1 MIAKDLGLD
10 LYRVDLSRMV
20 SKYIGETEKNIS
32 ALFDKAKHMNVI
44 LFFDE
49 ADSFFSR
56 RSEVKD
62 SNDRSANAEVA
73 HLLQKLE
80 EYEGIT
86 ILATNLKENIDD
98 AFKRRIRFMV
108 NFRFPSAE
116 TRRTLWH
123 SLLPKAAPR
132 SRDLDLDFF
141 ADQFELSGSQIK
153 EILLNAAYMA
163 AGTGEPL
170 GNSQIKEALCI
181 NYEKYGKFPTKEDFG
196 YLG

>member
-1 MIAKDLGLD
+1 
-10 LYRVDLSRMV
+10 MV

-98 AFKRRIRFMV
+98 ALSGGSGSWSISG
-108 NFRFPSAE
+108 FRQQKPEGPFGIPCFRGRAQE
-116 TRRTLWH
+116 
-123 SLLPKAAPR
+123 P
-132 SRDLDLDFF
+132 DLDLDFF

-163 AGTGEPL
+163 AGTGEPW
-170 GNSQIKEALCI
+170 GTARSRRRSASIMKNMENS
-181 NYEKYGKFPTKEDFG
+181 
-196 YLG
+196 

>member
-1 MIAKDLGLD
+1 
-10 LYRVDLSRMV
+10 
-20 SKYIGETEKNIS
+20 
-32 ALFDKAKHMNVI
+32 
-44 LFFDE
+44 
-49 ADSFFSR
+49 
-56 RSEVKD
+56 VKD

-181 NYEKYGKFPTKEDFG
+181 NYEKYGKFLTKEDFG

>member
-1 MIAKDLGLD
+1 
-10 LYRVDLSRMV
+10 
-20 SKYIGETEKNIS
+20 
-32 ALFDKAKHMNVI
+32 MNVI

-116 TRRTLWH
+116 TGRTLWH
-123 SLLPKAAPR
+123 SR
-132 SRDLDLDFF
+132 S
-141 ADQFELSGSQIK
+141 
-153 EILLNAAYMA
+153 
-163 AGTGEPL
+163 
-170 GNSQIKEALCI
+170 
-181 NYEKYGKFPTKEDFG
+181 
-196 YLG
+196 